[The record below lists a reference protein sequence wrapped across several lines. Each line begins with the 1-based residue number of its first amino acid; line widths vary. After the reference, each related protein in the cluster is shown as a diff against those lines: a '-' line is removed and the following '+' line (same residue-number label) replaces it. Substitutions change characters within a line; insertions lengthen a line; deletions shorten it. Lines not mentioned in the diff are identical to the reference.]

1 MIGDLAKACL
11 VLLAWKHALRER
23 RSCSYFPRYCLRVPS
38 TGYSRSVRMAPRASI
53 LVLVLLAAFLS
64 PSQSL
69 ALKSSLPSGACQINS
84 GLNAGKTGR
93 YDTKQDPG
101 HVYCCTNRGEDCTEC
116 LDNACSSVGAR
127 GGANRPPSAGTNSG
141 PSGGGN
147 TGVGVGPRR
156 DGDATRPTGY

>member
-1 MIGDLAKACL
+1 
-11 VLLAWKHALRER
+11 
-23 RSCSYFPRYCLRVPS
+23 
-38 TGYSRSVRMAPRASI
+38 MAARAST

-69 ALKSSLPSGACQINS
+69 ALKSSPPSGACQINS

-101 HVYCCTNRGEDCTEC
+101 HVYCCAGDDCTEC
-116 LDNACSSVGAR
+116 LDNTCTSVSAR

>member
-1 MIGDLAKACL
+1 
-11 VLLAWKHALRER
+11 
-23 RSCSYFPRYCLRVPS
+23 
-38 TGYSRSVRMAPRASI
+38 MAPRASI

-69 ALKSSLPSGACQINS
+69 ALEPSPPSGACQINS
-84 GLNAGKTGR
+84 GLNTGKTGR

-101 HVYCCTNRGEDCTEC
+101 HVYCCAGDDCTEC
-116 LDNACSSVGAR
+116 LDNACTSVSAR

-147 TGVGVGPRR
+147 TGVGVGPR

>member
-1 MIGDLAKACL
+1 
-11 VLLAWKHALRER
+11 
-23 RSCSYFPRYCLRVPS
+23 
-38 TGYSRSVRMAPRASI
+38 MAPRASI
-53 LVLVLLAAFLS
+53 MVLVLLAAFLS

-69 ALKSSLPSGACQINS
+69 ALEPSPPSGACQINS
-84 GLNAGKTGR
+84 GLNTGKTGT
-93 YDTKQDPG
+93 YDSKQDPG

-116 LDNACSSVGAR
+116 LDNACTSVRAR
-127 GGANRPPSAGTNSG
+127 GGANRPSSAGTNSG

>member
-1 MIGDLAKACL
+1 
-11 VLLAWKHALRER
+11 
-23 RSCSYFPRYCLRVPS
+23 
-38 TGYSRSVRMAPRASI
+38 MAARAST

-69 ALKSSLPSGACQINS
+69 AQKSSAPSGACKINS
-84 GLNAGKTGR
+84 GLNTGKTGT

-116 LDNACSSVGAR
+116 LDNACTSVDAR

-147 TGVGVGPRR
+147 TGVGVGPRPSPR
-156 DGDATRPTGY
+156 GPR

>member
-1 MIGDLAKACL
+1 M
-11 VLLAWKHALRER
+11 VP
-23 RSCSYFPRYCLRVPS
+23 CSLTRLC
-38 TGYSRSVRMAPRASI
+38 M
-53 LVLVLLAAFLS
+53 VLVLLAAFLS

-69 ALKSSLPSGACQINS
+69 ALKSSAPSGACKINS
-84 GLNAGKTGR
+84 GLNAGKTGT

-116 LDNACSSVGAR
+116 LVNACSSVSAT
-127 GGANRPPSAGTNSG
+127 GGTNRPPSAGTNSG

-147 TGVGVGPRR
+147 TGVGAGPR